1 MTKPPDFGFTERGL
15 RALRKAVADTVE
27 EHRRLGLPL
36 VICRDGEVVEVMAEE
51 IDRMMAE
58 ATAKE
63 EGLLAVS

>member
-1 MTKPPDFGFTERGL
+1 MNESADFTFAERGL

-36 VICRDGEVVEVMAEE
+36 VISRDGEVVEVMAEE

-58 ATAKE
+58 AAEKE
-63 EGLLAVS
+63 DSLLAV